1 MSYSRSV
8 CKEHS
13 KPQQEPA
20 RLKIT
25 GEECYFTTQSSS
37 LFHFADH
44 LHKMHQHKLG
54 TEVGWNK
61 CDCSGQH
68 YCCAQ
73 NKTLVS
79 LLKRNLAIKAKR
91 QLHVLT
97 MFGRLLLP
105 CLLWLYHLSHEW
117 MKITTM
123 INIVFT
129 IVSSQLLQS
138 FAVISNNIWQQ
149 DTPEK

>member
-1 MSYSRSV
+1 MSYKRSV

-13 KPQQEPA
+13 KPQQELA

-25 GEECYFTTQSSS
+25 GEEYYFITQSSS

-79 LLKRNLAIKAKR
+79 LLKRNLVTKAKR
-91 QLHVLT
+91 KRRVLT
-97 MFGRLLLP
+97 TFGRLLLP
-105 CLLWLYHLSHEW
+105 RLLWLYHLSHEW
-117 MKITTM
+117 MKIPST
-123 INIVFT
+123 INILIT
-129 IVSSQLLQS
+129 IVSSQLFQS
-138 FAVISNNIWQQ
+138 FAVISNNI
-149 DTPEK
+149 